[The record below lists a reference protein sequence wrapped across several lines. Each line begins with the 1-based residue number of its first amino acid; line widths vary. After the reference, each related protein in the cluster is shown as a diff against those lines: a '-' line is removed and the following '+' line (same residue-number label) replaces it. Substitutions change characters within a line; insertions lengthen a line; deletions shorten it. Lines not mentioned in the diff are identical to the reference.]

1 MPRRV
6 IFNQLPG
13 EDERDMAARAANCN
27 GFAHMSLHAPIW
39 QGWPSLHA
47 KLERFQM
54 KQFDAQQEALIAP
67 IDQQAMLA
75 ETQAWSAIN
84 TGTANLDGLAEMAGV
99 LADAFAALPG
109 DVELVDPAPVTAIGA
124 DGSEFEKR
132 HGQHLTLSVRPDAK
146 RRLLFTGHMDT
157 VFPKDHAFQSQ
168 QWLDDDTLNGP
179 GLADMKGG
187 ISVFL
192 RALKAFEQSALAER
206 IGYDV
211 LINSD
216 EETGSL
222 ASAPL
227 IEQMARGKY
236 AALTYEPSA
245 LPDGTLAHA
254 RGGSGNYSLTI
265 TGKSAHA
272 GRNPQDGRNA
282 IVAAAAL
289 TLGLKEL
296 QNEEC
301 PINPAKI
308 EGGAA
313 NNVVPDHAVLRFN
326 IRPKSPDA
334 ATAFEAALASLV
346 GDVQQAHEVDI
357 HKHGGISRPPKPVD
371 RKAQRLF
378 DLVRD
383 CGATLG
389 QKIGW
394 QSTGGVCDG
403 NNIASC
409 GVPVVDTMGVR
420 GGAIHSPQEFMIVPS
435 LSERAALS
443 ALVIGRLA
451 SGDEL

>member
-1 MPRRV
+1 
-6 IFNQLPG
+6 
-13 EDERDMAARAANCN
+13 MAGSAVKCN
-27 GFAHMSLHAPIW
+27 GFAHMSLPAPIW
-39 QGWPSLHA
+39 QGWPSLRA

-54 KQFDAQQEALIAP
+54 KQLDAHQETLIAP

-75 ETQAWSAIN
+75 QAQAWSAIN
-84 TGTANLDGLAEMAGV
+84 TGTANLGGLAEMAGI
-99 LADAFAALPG
+99 LADAFSALPG
-109 DVELVDPAPVTAIGA
+109 DVELVDPAPVSAIAA
-124 DGSEFEKR
+124 DGGEFAKQ
-132 HGQHLTLSVRPDAK
+132 HGQHLKLCVRPDAE

-157 VFPKDHAFQSQ
+157 VFPKDHAFQKQ
-168 QWLDDDTLNGP
+168 KWLDDDTLNGP

-187 ISVFL
+187 IAVFL
-192 RALKAFEQSALAER
+192 HALKAIEQNDMAGR

-227 IEQMARGKY
+227 IEQMAQGKY

-254 RGGSGNYSLTI
+254 RGGSGNYSLTV

-272 GRNPQDGRNA
+272 GRNPKDGRNA

-289 TLGLKEL
+289 TLGLKKL
-296 QNEEC
+296 QNDEC
-301 PINPAKI
+301 PVNPAKI

-313 NNVVPDHAVLRFN
+313 NNVVPDHAILRFN

-334 ATAFEAALASLV
+334 AAQFEAALGALI
-346 GDVQQAHEVDI
+346 GDVQQAHEVSI
-357 HKHGGISRPPKPVD
+357 HRHGGISRPPKPVD

-383 CGATLG
+383 CGASLG

-420 GGAIHSPQEFMIVPS
+420 GGAIHSPQEFMIIPS